1 MIKVKWVYRRY
12 KNDPETTLR
21 MKTIMCEVKN
31 IPDGIMANNTW
42 QKKQI
47 SEIEDTTIKTIQ
59 NETQKK
65 KIEGEKKKKQTR
77 LT

>member
-31 IPDGIMANNTW
+31 ILDGIMANNTW
-42 QKKQI
+42 QKK
-47 SEIEDTTIKTIQ
+47 
-59 NETQKK
+59 
-65 KIEGEKKKKQTR
+65 
-77 LT
+77 